1 MEERRCKVNRRLPL
15 AANDTPRAPEVKPG
29 TTQPI
34 ESAPAIAETNP
45 ARRRSEAETRKVLAI
60 LDEIQGEG
68 GHE

>member
-1 MEERRCKVNRRLPL
+1 VNRRLPL
-15 AANDTPRAPEVKPG
+15 SANDKTRAPEVKPG

-45 ARRRSEAETRKVLAI
+45 ARCRSEAETRKVLSI
-60 LDEIQGEG
+60 LDELKQEG